1 MKNKHIWLFYISFL
15 GIHFSNQAQGENK
28 IISND
33 TIIIKSDSLNKK
45 TYKLRFGFDPIKT
58 VLSQTD
64 NNYNGIEIVGD
75 LSLFEN
81 LFLAIE
87 LGTED
92 KTKQSE
98 KINFT
103 TTGSYIKLGAD
114 YNMYKNWKGM
124 NNQIYIGFRFSKS
137 LHKQRVNS
145 FYLRNSD
152 FLWGNELITSGT
164 GIGLREN
171 LNASWIEFITGIKV
185 QVLKNI
191 YMGFSVRFNRLLSDK
206 KPLNFDN
213 LYIPGFN
220 KKTDENI
227 FGAGFNYTISYS
239 IPIKFNKSK

>member
-1 MKNKHIWLFYISFL
+1 MKNKRIWLFYISFL
-15 GIHFSNQAQGENK
+15 VIHFSSKAHNK
-28 IISND
+28 NELVYND
-33 TIIIKSDSLNKK
+33 TIINISDSLKK
-45 TYKLRFGFDPIKT
+45 KYALRFGFDPLKIA
-58 VLSQTD
+58 LSQTD
-64 NNYNGIEIVGD
+64 KNYNGFEIAGD
-75 LSLFEN
+75 LNFFEN

-92 KTKQSE
+92 RTKQSE

-124 NNQIYIGFRFSKS
+124 NNHIYIGIRFANS

-171 LNASWIEFITGIKV
+171 LNASWIEFVTGIKV
-185 QVLKNI
+185 QVLKKI
-191 YMGFSVRFNRLLSDK
+191 YIGFNVRFNRLFNDK

-239 IPIKFNKSK
+239 IPIKFGKNKY

>member
-15 GIHFSNQAQGENK
+15 VIHLSSKAQNK
-28 IISND
+28 NELVYND
-33 TIIIKSDSLNKK
+33 TIVNISDSLNKK
-45 TYKLRFGFDPIKT
+45 NYALRFGFDPLKIA
-58 VLSQTD
+58 LSQTD
-64 NNYNGIEIVGD
+64 KNYSGFEVVGD
-75 LSLFEN
+75 LNFFEN
-81 LFLAIE
+81 LFLSIE
-87 LGTED
+87 FGRED

-124 NNQIYIGFRFSKS
+124 NNHIYIGIRFANSI
-137 LHKQRVNS
+137 HKQRVNS

-171 LNASWIEFITGIKV
+171 LNASWIEFVTGIKV

-191 YMGFSVRFNRLLSDK
+191 YMGFNVRFNRLFNDK

-227 FGAGFNYTISYS
+227 FGAGFNYNLSYS
-239 IPIKFNKSK
+239 IPIKFGKK

>member
-15 GIHFSNQAQGENK
+15 VIHFSSKAQNENELVY
-28 IISND
+28 ND
-33 TIIIKSDSLNKK
+33 TIVNISDSLKK
-45 TYKLRFGFDPIKT
+45 KNYALRFGFDPLKI

-64 NNYNGIEIVGD
+64 KNYSGFEVIGD
-75 LSLFEN
+75 LNFFEN
-81 LFLAIE
+81 LFLSIE
-87 LGTED
+87 FGRED

-124 NNQIYIGFRFSKS
+124 NNHIYIGIRFANSI
-137 LHKQRVNS
+137 HKQRVNS
-145 FYLRNSD
+145 FFLRNSD
-152 FLWGNELITSGT
+152 FLWGNKLITSGT

-171 LNASWIEFITGIKV
+171 LNASWIEFVTGIKV

-191 YMGFSVRFNRLLSDK
+191 YMGFNVRFNRLFNDK

-239 IPIKFNKSK
+239 IPIKFGKK

>member
-15 GIHFSNQAQGENK
+15 VIHFSSKAHNK
-28 IISND
+28 NKLVYND
-33 TIIIKSDSLNKK
+33 TIVNISDSLKK
-45 TYKLRFGFDPIKT
+45 KKYALRFGFDPLKIA
-58 VLSQTD
+58 LSQTD
-64 NNYNGIEIVGD
+64 KNYNGFEIAGD
-75 LSLFEN
+75 INFFKN
-81 LFLAIE
+81 LFFAIE
-87 LGTED
+87 FGTED

-114 YNMYKNWKGM
+114 YNMYRNWKGM
-124 NNQIYIGFRFSKS
+124 NNHIYVGIRFANS
-137 LHKQRVNS
+137 LHKQKVNS

-152 FLWGNELITSGT
+152 FSWGNELITSGT

-171 LNASWIEFITGIKV
+171 LNASWIEFVTGIKV

-191 YMGFSVRFNRLLSDK
+191 YMGFNVRFNRLFNDK

-227 FGAGFNYTISYS
+227 FSAGFNYTISYS
-239 IPIKFNKSK
+239 IPIKFGKK

>member
-15 GIHFSNQAQGENK
+15 VIHLSSKAHNK
-28 IISND
+28 NELVYND
-33 TIIIKSDSLNKK
+33 TIVNISDSLKK
-45 TYKLRFGFDPIKT
+45 KKYALRFGFDPLKIA
-58 VLSQTD
+58 LSQTD
-64 NNYNGIEIVGD
+64 KNYSGFEVVGD
-75 LSLFEN
+75 LNFFEN
-81 LFLAIE
+81 LFLSIE
-87 LGTED
+87 FGRED

-124 NNQIYIGFRFSKS
+124 NNHIYIGIRFANSI
-137 LHKQRVNS
+137 HKQRVNS

-171 LNASWIEFITGIKV
+171 LNASWIEFVTGIKV

-191 YMGFSVRFNRLLSDK
+191 YMGFNVRFNRLFNDK

-239 IPIKFNKSK
+239 IPIKFGKK